1 MILKGSLFQ
10 NKKIQKM
17 FESEGYTHKELKYS
31 LWNGGPIESRK
42 IEGVKY
48 IIRGGKI
55 IILETRQS
63 NNFNTLKKNIL

>member
-1 MILKGSLFQ
+1 MKRYIYQ
-10 NKKIQKM
+10 NKQIKKM

-31 LWNGGPIESRK
+31 LWNGGSIESRK

-48 IIRGGKI
+48 IIRDGKI

>member
-1 MILKGSLFQ
+1 MKRYIYQ
-10 NKKIQKM
+10 NKKIQEM

-31 LWNGGPIESRK
+31 LWNGGSIESRK

-48 IIRGGKI
+48 IIRDGKI

-63 NNFNTLKKNIL
+63 NNFNTLKKKIL

>member
-1 MILKGSLFQ
+1 MKRYIYQ
-10 NKKIQKM
+10 NKKTQEM

-31 LWNGGPIESRK
+31 LWNGGSIESRK

-48 IIRGGKI
+48 IIRDGKI